1 MTSSRIA
8 LPGSS
13 IRVGKV
19 PFVATDLEGATEYIV
34 KVASESVPVSVR
46 LSNAYC
52 VALAS
57 KDERYA
63 ALLSQGGVNF
73 PDGAPVVWFMRGR
86 GRNRGLA
93 PGRVRGPSLFRTAT
107 RATAAEGLGNF
118 YFGTTSETLDRLT
131 GQLRREEPGLVV
143 SGQYAPPFGPIDE
156 EFYERAVQAISAT
169 DASIVWVALGT
180 PKQDFVSTEIA
191 IRTGL
196 PCVGVGAAFD
206 FVAGTVAEAPQWMQS
221 RGLEWVY
228 RFYKEPRRL
237 WRRYVFG
244 NIRFL
249 YSAFTES
256 SNR

>member
-1 MTSSRIA
+1 MNSDRIA
-8 LPGSS
+8 PTGSS

-34 KVASESVPVSVR
+34 KIASEKIPVSVR

-57 KDERYA
+57 KDEQYA
-63 ALLSQGGVNF
+63 ALLTDGGVNF
-73 PDGAPVVWFMRGR
+73 PDGTPVVWAMRR
-86 GRNRGLA
+86 REPGLA

-107 RATAAEGLGNF
+107 KATAKERLGNF
-118 YFGTTSETLDRLT
+118 YFGTTDETLDRLT
-131 GQLRREEPGLVV
+131 ATLLREEPGLVV
-143 SGQYAPPFGPIDE
+143 AGKYAPAFGPVDE
-156 EFYERAVQAISAT
+156 EFYRSAVKAILAT

-206 FVAGTVAEAPQWMQS
+206 FVAGTVAEAPEWMQS
-221 RGLEWVY
+221 KGLEWVY

-237 WRRYVFG
+237 WKRYVFG
-244 NIRFL
+244 NVRFL
-249 YSAFTES
+249 YSAFVES